1 MSPVNKTDPGPVW
14 DFDEEGYLAAN
25 PDVREAVAAGNPH
38 PDWTIF
44 TVGLAGAAPGCDPAA
59 GRCRGSGGNCFPPPA

>member
-14 DFDEEGYLAAN
+14 DFDEQGYLAAN
-25 PDVREAVAAGNPH
+25 PDVREESPLATSH

-44 TVGLAGAAPGCDPAA
+44 TGGA
-59 GRCRGSGGNCFPPPA
+59 GRSSARV